1 MPNALRLLL
10 LPLGALLALAGCAP
24 ETSDPEAS
32 DAERPTLE
40 TRADSVAMRAYE
52 AAGGPE
58 AMAALPF
65 LRFDFG
71 VEREGER
78 ETVARHLWNRQT
90 GAYRV
95 EWSRGPDSTYVAL
108 FDANT
113 QEGQAYLN
121 GDSLSGGDNADRLG
135 EAYRRF
141 INDSYWLLAPVKL
154 FDPGVERAYVADSSG
169 GDYDVV
175 ELTFGDVGLTPGDRY
190 WVYVDKE
197 TGQMARWAF
206 VLQNNP
212 DAAARMY
219 EWTDVQAL
227 QTSAG
232 PVSLAASKRAMGGPT
247 VIDPHR
253 PPRGPHGRPGGDVYR
268 PQPPPGRLT
277 IAD

>member
-1 MPNALRLLL
+1 MPHALRLLL

-52 AAGGPE
+52 VAGGPE

-90 GAYRV
+90 GDYRV

-197 TGQMARWAF
+197 TGRMERWAF

-219 EWTDVQAL
+219 AWTDVQAL

-232 PVSLAASKRAMGGPT
+232 PVSLAASKEAMGGST
-247 VIDPHR
+247 VIYTDHLEAPTDVPAEMFTDPN
-253 PPRGPHGRPGGDVYR
+253 PR
-268 PQPPPGRLT
+268 L
-277 IAD
+277 AD